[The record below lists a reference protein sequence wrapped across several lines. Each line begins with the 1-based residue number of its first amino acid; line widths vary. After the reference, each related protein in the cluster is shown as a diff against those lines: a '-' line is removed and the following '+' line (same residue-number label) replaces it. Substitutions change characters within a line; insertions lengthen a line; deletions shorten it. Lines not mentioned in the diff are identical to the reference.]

1 MADEKFIGETEN
13 ESPPEKKLKLEVDD
27 NKDDLK
33 GEDDTGS
40 DLKGEDGEY
49 DPYDFMGE
57 DDTGSDLKG
66 EDGEPI
72 NYDPYDWQTY
82 PDKDVFIKY
91 YQQLR
96 ESDGFDF
103 DEYPGSCMFA
113 PIYPIL
119 GFERHPEYVARI
131 KGYASMAIK
140 KYYRKR
146 KDGKERKVKEIVRIN
161 AGGPSDFNFY
171 ITFKIDNAGKEET
184 FQAKV
189 VILIDDTIEI
199 PICRRKK
206 V

>member
-1 MADEKFIGETEN
+1 MSTLGEKFVELKVEDEN
-13 ESPPEKKLKLEVDD
+13 SKKVENGKEESS
-27 NKDDLK
+27 
-33 GEDDTGS
+33 G
-40 DLKGEDGEY
+40 Y
-49 DPYDFMGE
+49 DP
-57 DDTGSDLKG
+57 DDWLTW
-66 EDGEPI
+66 P
-72 NYDPYDWQTY
+72 N
-82 PDKDVFIKY
+82 KDVFIKY

-96 ESDGFDF
+96 ESEGFDF

-146 KDGKERKVKEIVRIN
+146 KDGKERKVKEIVKIN

-171 ITFKIDNAGKEET
+171 ITFKIDNAGKEEI